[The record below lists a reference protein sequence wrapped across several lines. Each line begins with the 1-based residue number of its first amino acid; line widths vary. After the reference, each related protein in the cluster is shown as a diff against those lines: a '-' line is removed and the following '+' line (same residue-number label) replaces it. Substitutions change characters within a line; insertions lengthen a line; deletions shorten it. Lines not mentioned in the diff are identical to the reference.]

1 MTRLVLIAA
10 LAALMLAGCGKES
23 PPPPPPAPVK
33 APDVAPAAAATDPA
47 KSAGSA
53 VVPSP
58 ATATA
63 AFDDKKAQEVMNKAG
78 CAACHALDKKGVG
91 PAYTEVAKKRKGE
104 KDASAML
111 VKKIRDGGTGAYG
124 QIPMPP
130 NSSGQ
135 ISDDELKAMVNWV
148 LTK

>member
-1 MTRLVLIAA
+1 MTRSVLIAA

-23 PPPPPPAPVK
+23 PPPPPPTPVK
-33 APDVAPAAAATDPA
+33 SPEVAPAPAATDAA
-47 KSAGSA
+47 KGAGGA
-53 VVPSP
+53 VAPPP
-58 ATATA
+58 ATAIA

-104 KDASAML
+104 KDAAAML

-130 NSSGQ
+130 NSTSQ